1 MKKRVYVALS
11 HHHVIKEW
19 FRYRGCGVHLL
30 SFDFHTDFREAFI
43 SNAGDP
49 SANYAYSRERHN
61 LYLNKHIPCEN
72 VEAAISDLKNDE
84 HIDFA
89 IRSGMIERAFVFS
102 HNDWNR
108 DGVLV
113 VPSRKKQIVPPRRGI
128 VSYSEA
134 GHPMINPPYDDS
146 QMAKMAKLVT
156 DDEVLA
162 DVLKTF
168 CECGFDQ
175 SNYILDFDCDFIRD
189 RDAMSH
195 GQFQTLKY
203 LIKGAK
209 AITIAAEPYCVA
221 DCSGQTLTSDE
232 IEDWLLGL
240 IQDCGG
246 DIEIE
251 YE

>member
-1 MKKRVYVALS
+1 MKKRVYVAVC
-11 HHHVIKEW
+11 HHHVIREW
-19 FRYRGCGVHLL
+19 FRYRECGMHLL
-30 SFDFHTDFREAFI
+30 SFDFHTDFLEAFI
-43 SNAGDP
+43 KKAGDP
-49 SANYAYSRERHN
+49 AANHAYSQVRHK
-61 LYLNKHIPCEN
+61 LYLDKHIPCEN
-72 VEAAISDLKNDE
+72 VDAAVSDLKNDE

-113 VPSRKKQIVPPRRGI
+113 VPSRKRQITPPRRGI

-156 DDEVLA
+156 SDEVLE

-175 SNYILDFDCDFIRD
+175 ANYILDFDCDFIRD
-189 RDAMSH
+189 REAMSH
-195 GQFQTLKY
+195 GQFQTLKH
-203 LIKGAK
+203 LINSAK
-209 AITIAAEPYCVA
+209 AITIAEEPYCV
-221 DCSGQTLTSDE
+221 DECSGHALTSNE
-232 IEDWLLGL
+232 IEDWLLRL
-240 IQDCGG
+240 IQDCGD

>member
-84 HIDFA
+84 HVDFA
-89 IRSGMIERAFVFS
+89 IRSGMIRRAFVFS

-134 GHPMINPPYDDS
+134 GHPMINPPYEDS

-156 DDEVLA
+156 GDEVLA

-175 SNYILDFDCDFIRD
+175 TNYILDFDCDFIRD
-189 RDAMSH
+189 REAMSH
-195 GQFQTLKY
+195 GRFQTLKR
-203 LIKGAK
+203 LIKGAN
-209 AITIAAEPYCVA
+209 AITIAEEPYCVA

-232 IEDWLLGL
+232 IEGWLLRL